1 MMKVVLD
8 TNTYISGILFNGA
21 PRKVLNLIIEG
32 KVESF
37 ISDEIVTEL
46 REVLGRE
53 KFGLSGDNVHFIVA
67 EIESVNNVVYP
78 AIPIQAVEKDT
89 TDNKVI
95 ECAVEADAD
104 VIISGDKHLT
114 ELKRFRNIEIAYA
127 GDFLYKYFK

>member
-1 MMKVVLD
+1 MKVVLD
-8 TNTYISGILFNGA
+8 TNTYVSGILFNGA

-46 REVLGRE
+46 REVLGRK
-53 KFGLSGDNVHFIVA
+53 KFGLSRENVHFIVA
-67 EIESVNNVVYP
+67 EIESVNTVVHP
-78 AIPIQAVEKDT
+78 AIPIHAVEKDT

-114 ELKRFRNIEIAYA
+114 ELKRFRNIEIACA
-127 GDFLYKYFK
+127 GDFLNKYFN